1 MPPRER
7 RPPRDNGWED
17 ESSSSSSGNSTS
29 SDAAAPRANEAS
41 KVALF
46 SFCVAA
52 IYGAYITQGVL
63 QEKIS
68 TTRYGKDQQR
78 FDYLTFLNLTQC
90 LVCFVWSFIML
101 KIWPGDPG
109 SEAPILEYC
118 WCSVSNAIGP
128 ACGMLALK
136 FISFPAQVL
145 AKSSKMI
152 PVMLMGALV
161 YGVRYSIQEYLCTF
175 LVAGGVAVFAIKESS
190 GKPGKIAS
198 PNAPLGYTLCLLNL
212 ALDGFTN
219 ATQDA
224 LSAKYPK
231 VTAWHLMMGMNLWGA
246 LYMCLFMF
254 LVPGGGGY
262 AAVSFC
268 LSHSEAARDIFLFCL
283 CGAVG
288 QNFIF
293 LTISHFGALTNTT
306 ITTTRKFV
314 SILVSSLWNGNVL
327 SAQQWTGVA
336 MVFLGLSYQIWCKH
350 QKNTARLTPV
360 TNDYTGEM
368 NSAARSRS
376 ATKRGKN

>member
-63 QEKIS
+63 QEKMLGS
-68 TTRYGKDQQR
+68 TTNLRSVCDGSSGLGGHQQR
-78 FDYLTFLNLTQC
+78 GMARTSS
-90 LVCFVWSFIML
+90 VL